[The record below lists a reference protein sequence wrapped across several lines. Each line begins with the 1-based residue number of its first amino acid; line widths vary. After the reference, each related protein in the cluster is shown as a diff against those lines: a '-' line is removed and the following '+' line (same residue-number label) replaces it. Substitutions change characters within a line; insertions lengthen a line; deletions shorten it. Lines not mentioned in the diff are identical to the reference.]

1 MIKIAVIGAS
11 YLQLPLVEKINAL
24 GYESH
29 CFAWEGED
37 SVCKDIANYFHP
49 ISIIDKE
56 LIYKA
61 CTKIQIDAILSIAS
75 DVAVPTIS
83 YVANKMGLV
92 ANSDESALTS
102 TNKLL
107 MRSVFKMVGLP
118 TPFYFSVSEST
129 TLGDN
134 LELSFPLIV
143 KPTDRSGSRGVS
155 LSNNLADLKKNIDK
169 AVFQSFKKEA
179 IIEEFIEGNEYS
191 IESIS
196 QDGIHTILAITEKI
210 TSGSPYF
217 VELEHHQ
224 PAALTKDLKVQIEA
238 TVKKGL
244 DALEIRNG
252 GAHSEI
258 KINEKGIYLIEIGG
272 RMGGDFIGS
281 HLVQLST
288 GYDYLKNVVNVA
300 LGIKIE
306 DFRPKTT
313 LFSGVYF
320 LSKLTQDLLPNFLIP
335 PKNENYFLE
344 VKLQS
349 TDFEEVYDS
358 SNRTGYLIY
367 QGDSKL
373 MLL

>member
-11 YLQLPLVEKINAL
+11 YLQLPLVKKINAL

-29 CFAWEGED
+29 CFAWESED
-37 SVCKDIANYFHP
+37 SVCKDVAHYFYP

-56 LIYKA
+56 SIYNK
-61 CTKIQIDAILSIAS
+61 CTKIKIDAILSIAS

-92 ANSDESALTS
+92 ANSDESALIS

-107 MRSVFKMVGLP
+107 MRSGFKRVGLP

-129 TLGDN
+129 YFDDKLK
-134 LELSFPLIV
+134 LSFPLIV

-155 LSNNLADLKKNIDK
+155 LSNSLEELMKNIEK

-179 IIEEFIEGNEYS
+179 IIEEYIEGKEYS

-196 QDGIHTILAITEKI
+196 QNGEHTVLAITEKI

-224 PAALTKDLKVQIEA
+224 PAALTKDLKNQIEA

-252 GAHSEI
+252 AAHSEI

-288 GYDYLKNVVNVA
+288 GYDYLKNIINVA

-306 DFRPKTT
+306 GFQPKVAH
-313 LFSGVYF
+313 FSGVYF
-320 LSKLTQDLLPNFLIP
+320 LSKLTQDLLPYFLSP
-335 PKNENYFLE
+335 PTNKNYFLE

-349 TDFEEVYDS
+349 TDFEDVYDS

-373 MLL
+373 TLL

>member
-1 MIKIAVIGAS
+1 
-11 YLQLPLVEKINAL
+11 L

-29 CFAWEGED
+29 CFAWESED
-37 SVCKDIANYFHP
+37 SVCKEIAHCFYP

-56 LIYKA
+56 SIYKA
-61 CTKIQIDAILSIAS
+61 CSEIKIDAILSIAS
-75 DVAVPTIS
+75 DVAVTTIS

-92 ANSDESALTS
+92 ANSDESALIS
-102 TNKLL
+102 TNKLF
-107 MRSVFKMVGLP
+107 MRSSFKRAGLP
-118 TPFYFSVSEST
+118 TPFYFSVSQST
-129 TLGDN
+129 AFDDR

-155 LSNNLADLKKNIDK
+155 LSNSLEELKKNIER

-179 IIEEFIEGNEYS
+179 IIEEYIEGKEYS

-196 QDGIHTILAITEKI
+196 QNGEHTVLAITEKI

-224 PAALTKDLKVQIEA
+224 PAALTKELKNQIEA

-252 GAHSEI
+252 ASHSEI

-288 GYDYLKNVVNVA
+288 GYDYLKNIINVA
-300 LGIKIE
+300 LGIKME
-306 DFRPKTT
+306 GFQPKVAH
-313 LFSGVYF
+313 FSGVYF
-320 LSKLTQDLLPNFLIP
+320 LSKLTQDLLPYFLSP
-335 PKNENYFLE
+335 PINKNYFLE

-367 QGDSKL
+367 QGNSKL
-373 MLL
+373 TLL